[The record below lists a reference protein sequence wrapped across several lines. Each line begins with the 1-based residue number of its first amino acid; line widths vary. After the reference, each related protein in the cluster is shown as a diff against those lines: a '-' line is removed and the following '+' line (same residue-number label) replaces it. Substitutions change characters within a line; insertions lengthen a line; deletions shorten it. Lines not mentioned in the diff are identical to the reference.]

1 MGDDSTVLFVPS
13 EGNPADEYFTGHD
26 SESTRKMNR
35 PLRIF
40 YADGPGAPR
49 TPPKLLLLAAGYP
62 SDIPHEIFLGWTI
75 EPHPWLQE
83 PNFKGT
89 TLVAGYA
96 LTKPIN
102 EGRVTALTMR
112 LSAIGPFIEANPPDI
127 ALISGVPRGSGYA
140 HGASVGSN
148 DVLARHSRLVVIEV
162 DNESPDLGGPL
173 IEGNIIATIS
183 RPPAGLTKSVTAR
196 PPDDIDALIGKRVV
210 ELLPDEPTMQFGS
223 GGFGDGIAASIQRPI
238 SIWSGLATESM
249 AQLNARGLLTGPIT
263 AAYAWGA
270 DALLHLAQ
278 SKMLRLVS
286 VTETHDLTILSSK
299 PRFVSCNTALQVSL
313 DGDVNVERIGGRII
327 APLGGHADFCTGA
340 SRSVGGMSIIAVR
353 STTANGISNIVNRCE
368 VVSTARSDIQFV
380 VTEHGVADLRDI
392 NDAERSRRLINIA
405 APEHRAMLAN
415 QREIT
420 F

>member
-1 MGDDSTVLFVPS
+1 MQL
-13 EGNPADEYFTGHD
+13 EGTICVVTG
-26 SESTRKMNR
+26 
-35 PLRIF
+35 
-40 YADGPGAPR
+40 GASGIGR
-49 TPPKLLLLAAGYP
+49 ALAFEFSRRGAAGVVIA
-62 SDIPHEIFLGWTI
+62 DIDGELCAKVAERI
-75 EPHPWLQE
+75 EPVVP
-83 PNFKGT
+83 
-89 TLVAGYA
+89 TLAVTCDVGDPLAVQDLVDRSMKHFGRIDIFCSNAGYSDPVTWD
-96 LTKPIN
+96 LSSPIEVFEN
-102 EGRVTALTMR
+102 VTRVNLMAHV
-112 LSAIGPFIEANPPDI
+112 SAAKAVLPSMVE
-127 ALISGVPRGSGYA
+127 RGSGYA

-405 APEHRAMLAN
+405 APEHRAMLAT